1 MAGYDL
7 MSCLRS
13 IDPGECSYQE
23 WVEVGM
29 ALHAE
34 GYGVEVWD
42 EWSAQDAPRYHQGEC
57 ERKWAGFGGSASSV
71 KGGTIVDMA
80 RRRGWA
86 PTSEPDEVQGWGTI
100 TVEDVRP
107 IDVGFI
113 ESRSVLPP
121 EEWHPGRQLSR
132 YVEALFKSGERVG
145 ITCGSYVDDDGKH
158 KPVGGVTME
167 RDYLLSELEKW
178 GDELPKAVGEYDRD
192 AGAWVC
198 FNPLDGEGRGNKNVT
213 AYRYALVE
221 SDSVPKDRQRGM
233 IEALGLPV
241 AALVDSGGKSVHAIV
256 RVDAPDLEEYRK
268 RVNLLYEYCAKK
280 GFEVDT
286 QNKNP
291 SRLSRMPGAVRGEG
305 KQWLVAVDAHPK
317 PWREW
322 VEEVAEEAD
331 GMPGSESLAE
341 VFADMPPKAPELI
354 RGVLRQGHKML
365 VVGPSKAGK
374 SFALIE
380 LCAAVASGTS
390 WFGKRCAQ
398 GPVLYVNLEID
409 RPSCIDRFAKV
420 FDALGV
426 SRNYA
431 GYVEVWNLRGKSLT
445 LDRLAPRIVRRA
457 SKMASPPIAI
467 VIDPIYKVM
476 TGDENSASD
485 MGAFCNLFDYIARE
499 TGAAVI
505 YCHHQS
511 KGAQGFKT
519 AMDRA
524 SGSGVFARDPDAMLD
539 VSELVLDED
548 GEQMPEAD
556 GTPFEATWI
565 TREFRPPA
573 TQKVWFRYPVHVI
586 DESGA
591 LDRAGVAGSA
601 KAQSEA
607 KKREKRRRR
616 QDDMLVK
623 SKVNS
628 AVLRALAGEYAGVE
642 VVKREDVIGYVADA
656 IGDAMDDYNYD
667 DFFNARNR
675 FAAFRYVRIAGNEF
689 GLVPCRNPQALFF
702 DDTDLEVYQNMCT
715 SGGTPI

>member
-1 MAGYDL
+1 M
-7 MSCLRS
+7 
-13 IDPGECSYQE
+13 
-23 WVEVGM
+23 
-29 ALHAE
+29 
-34 GYGVEVWD
+34 
-42 EWSAQDAPRYHQGEC
+42 
-57 ERKWAGFGGSASSV
+57 
-71 KGGTIVDMA
+71 TA
-80 RRRGWA
+80 R
-86 PTSEPDEVQGWGTI
+86 EYF
-100 TVEDVRP
+100 EDVARAVREHRDAELLLEFGP
-107 IDVGFI
+107 ESGPDGCGGADPSAGGPVVSRFASDERAREVMRATEETIGEALRRI
-113 ESRSVLPP
+113 EELRRVFSRKADAVEL
-121 EEWHPGRQLSR
+121 R
-132 YVEALFKSGERVG
+132 YV
-145 ITCGSYVDDDGKH
+145 D
-158 KPVGGVTME
+158 
-167 RDYLLSELEKW
+167 
-178 GDELPKAVGEYDRD
+178 
-192 AGAWVC
+192 
-198 FNPLDGEGRGNKNVT
+198 
-213 AYRYALVE
+213 
-221 SDSVPKDRQRGM
+221 Q
-233 IEALGLPV
+233 
-241 AALVDSGGKSVHAIV
+241 
-256 RVDAPDLEEYRK
+256 
-268 RVNLLYEYCAKK
+268 
-280 GFEVDT
+280 
-286 QNKNP
+286 
-291 SRLSRMPGAVRGEG
+291 
-305 KQWLVAVDAHPK
+305 
-317 PWREW
+317 
-322 VEEVAEEAD
+322 
-331 GMPGSESLAE
+331 
-341 VFADMPPKAPELI
+341 
-354 RGVLRQGHKML
+354 
-365 VVGPSKAGK
+365 
-374 SFALIE
+374 
-380 LCAAVASGTS
+380 
-390 WFGKRCAQ
+390 
-398 GPVLYVNLEID
+398 
-409 RPSCIDRFAKV
+409 
-420 FDALGV
+420 
-426 SRNYA
+426 
-431 GYVEVWNLRGKSLT
+431 VWNLRGKSLT